1 MWRSV
6 KKLAFGSSLRN
17 VTKFLSSDKQM
28 WFALKH
34 IYFNLVMFFNKLG
47 RKLWL
52 TWNVT
57 FKREAESAFLDG
69 NATIQTPNMIC
80 SFIIFYTDLHKAK
93 AIQNTATTFKN
104 SGSPPISSLFPGH
117 EFAQE
122 LYDKSR
128 CPAKNV
134 FWRRSLQ
141 RCDATQK
148 NSEHLAEAAW

>member
-1 MWRSV
+1 MKKCEEACLWV
-6 KKLAFGSSLRN
+6 KFAECHKVSLVRQANVICFKTHLCQFG
-17 VTKFLSSDKQM
+17 
-28 WFALKH
+28 H
-34 IYFNLVMFFNKLG
+34 FFNKLG

>member
-17 VTKFLSSDKQM
+17 VTKVLSSDKQM

-34 IYFNLVMFFNKLG
+34 MYVNLVMFFNKLG

-57 FKREAESAFLDG
+57 FKREAESAFLDLY
-69 NATIQTPNMIC
+69 
-80 SFIIFYTDLHKAK
+80 FYTDLHKAK
-93 AIQNTATTFKN
+93 AIQNKATTFKN